1 MIERAIARLLLGAIA
16 VFRESVIL
24 VWLYEIH

>member
-1 MIERAIARLLLGAIA
+1 MIETEIARLLLGAIA

-24 VWLYEIH
+24 VCLYEIN